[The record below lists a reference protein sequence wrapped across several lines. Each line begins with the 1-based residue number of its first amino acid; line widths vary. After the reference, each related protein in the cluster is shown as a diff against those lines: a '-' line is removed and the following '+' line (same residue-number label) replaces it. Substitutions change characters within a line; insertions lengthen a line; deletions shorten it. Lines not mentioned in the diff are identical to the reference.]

1 VRQEAG
7 REANNYGRAMEL
19 SISLILATGCAAMR
33 VCPTLARTFID
44 CVVWAYRSQDD
55 LLEQDQFFDPYGTF
69 DQSMNGYKDM
79 PAVNGH
85 RGAPAPPPPGPS
97 LNPNGPER
105 CGEC

>member
-1 VRQEAG
+1 MRQEAG

-33 VCPTLARTFID
+33 VCPTVARTFID

-69 DQSMNGYKDM
+69 DQSMNGYKDIPPSM
-79 PAVNGH
+79 GIEVRPPP
-85 RGAPAPPPPGPS
+85 RLPAPA
-97 LNPNGPER
+97 
-105 CGEC
+105 